1 MAKVTN
7 EQDKKINDIL
17 GVAKNRIANV
27 LSSKQHHISVETLLI
42 KACKYMESAAQW
54 SQDHSFNIVLSAT
67 AAAKAFV
74 RLVEVYDCGSTGG
87 FGDDPNQGGC
97 QQPKDGGPKY
107 SNIYDNV
114 FARLKWLYIKY
125 IGESEWEHQFGDDV
139 LRFWTRK

>member
-1 MAKVTN
+1 MAKGM
-7 EQDKKINDIL
+7 EKINGIL
-17 GVAKNRIANV
+17 EVAKDQIADALHTEKN
-27 LSSKQHHISVETLLI
+27 SISIEDLLI
-42 KACKYMESAAQW
+42 KACEYMESAAQW
-54 SQDHSFNIVLSAT
+54 SQEHSFNIVLSDT

>member
-1 MAKVTN
+1 MAKGM
-7 EQDKKINDIL
+7 EKINGIL
-17 GVAKNRIANV
+17 EVAKDQIADALHTEKN
-27 LSSKQHHISVETLLI
+27 SISIEDLLI
-42 KACKYMESAAQW
+42 KACEYMESAAQW
-54 SQDHSFNIVLSAT
+54 SQEHSFNIVLSDT

-107 SNIYDNV
+107 SAEYDNL

-125 IGESEWEHQFGDDV
+125 IGVKRWKHQFGDDV